1 VAVIRSAPTSEPST
15 LRESLKDSF
24 AALQTLAE
32 TAPHIYAHKRDLAL
46 AEYAGLEG
54 HDIEAMRLYEQAVRS
69 ALEKGFI
76 QEAALGAELA
86 ANFFAGS
93 GLERIAQSYRHD
105 ARDYYRR
112 WGALGKVAQ
121 LDRCYPEAAPKVPQ
135 PHLPTVET
143 SLEHLDLVTV
153 IRMSQ
158 AVAGELLLNR
168 LIETLMTIA
177 IEHAGADRGLLI
189 LPHGDDL
196 RVGAEAKSTA
206 ETVSVRLVGRDT
218 PAPGLPAT
226 VLAHVRRTQQPVILD
241 DARAKTPFAADSY
254 LRLNRVRSVLCLPLV
269 KQGEL
274 SGILY
279 LENSLASHVFTP
291 ARITVLMVLS
301 SQTAISLEN
310 TRLYNDLAEREARIR
325 RLVDANIIG
334 IAIGDLD
341 GHIREAN
348 DAFLRTVGYD
358 RDDLVTSRLRWTDLT
373 PPERLDGDA
382 RRGIPE
388 LRMAGTLQ
396 PYEDEFVRK
405 DGSRVPVLVGGAL
418 FQEGGSECVAFMLD
432 LTERNRAERALRD
445 LEADLAHMNRLSVMG
460 ELAASLAHELKQ
472 PIGSARNNARAA
484 LNFLKKRPPDLGEVR
499 EALDCVVG
507 DADRAANIVDRIR
520 DHIKKAPPRR
530 DWFDLNNAIDEII
543 VLAHS
548 AISKNEVTVQT
559 RLKEGP
565 FPVQGDRV
573 QLQQVVLNL
582 ILNAVEAMN
591 SVESE
596 ERELLITTER
606 SQTNCALVAV
616 KDSGP
621 GIDPEQLNRVFEGF
635 YTTKAG
641 GLGMGLLICRSIINA
656 HGGRLWAVSNEPRG
670 AIVKFTLPNA
680 ETDS

>member
-1 VAVIRSAPTSEPST
+1 
-15 LRESLKDSF
+15 
-24 AALQTLAE
+24 
-32 TAPHIYAHKRDLAL
+32 
-46 AEYAGLEG
+46 
-54 HDIEAMRLYEQAVRS
+54 
-69 ALEKGFI
+69 
-76 QEAALGAELA
+76 
-86 ANFFAGS
+86 
-93 GLERIAQSYRHD
+93 
-105 ARDYYRR
+105 
-112 WGALGKVAQ
+112 LGKIVQ
-121 LDRCYPEAAPKVPQ
+121 FDRHHPEAAPKVSQ

-158 AVAGELLLNR
+158 VVAGELLLDR

-177 IEHAGADRGLLI
+177 IEHAGADRGLLV

-196 RVGAEAKSTA
+196 RVEAEAKSTA
-206 ETVSVRLVGRDT
+206 KTVSVRLVGGDA
-218 PAPGLPAT
+218 PAPSLPKT

-241 DARAKTPFAADSY
+241 DARAKTPFSADGY
-254 LRLNRVRSVLCLPLV
+254 LRRSRVRSVLCLPLV

-301 SQTAISLEN
+301 SQAAISLEN

-348 DAFLRTVGYD
+348 DAFLRILGYD

-373 PPERLDGDA
+373 PSEQPDSDA
-382 RRGIPE
+382 QRGIPD

-418 FQEGGSECVAFMLD
+418 FQDGGGECVAFMLD
-432 LTERNRAERALRD
+432 LTERERAERALRE
-445 LEADLAHMNRLSVMG
+445 LESDLAHMNRLSVMG
-460 ELAASLAHELKQ
+460 ELAASLAHEIKQ

-484 LNFLKKRPPDLGEVR
+484 LNFLKKRVPDLGEVE

-507 DADRAANIVDRIR
+507 DADRAAEIIDRLR
-520 DHIKKAPPRR
+520 DHIKKSPPRR
-530 DWFDLNNAIDEII
+530 DWFDLNNAIEEIV
-543 VLAHS
+543 VLAHC

-559 RLKEGP
+559 RLSEGI

-582 ILNAVEAMN
+582 ILNAVEAMS
-591 SVESE
+591 SVEAA
-596 ERELLITTER
+596 ERELLIITEP
-606 SQTNCALVAV
+606 SQTNGTLVAV
-616 KDSGP
+616 KDTGP
-621 GIDPEQLNRVFEGF
+621 GIDPQQLDRVFEAF
-635 YTTKAG
+635 YTTKSS
-641 GLGMGLLICRSIINA
+641 GLGMGLSICRSIINA
-656 HGGRLWAVSNEPRG
+656 HGGRLWAVSNDPRG
-670 AIVKFTLPNA
+670 AIFQFTLPNR
-680 ETDS
+680 ELDL